1 MFASYSIYWS
11 QLQPEPLTLLIG
23 MASTHLAY
31 EKGARLC
38 AMLIWLAS
46 MAAGSLLAIELSRL
60 LYGFDDMG

>member
-1 MFASYSIYWS
+1 MSAHHDCHSESVYPTTFASYSIYWS

-23 MASTHLAY
+23 IASTHLAY

-46 MAAGSLLAIELSRL
+46 MAVDPL
-60 LYGFDDMG
+60 